1 MIWTFLSRLL
11 LYTHLLLIALE
22 DGRTRKIPRALLRSL
37 LYREGIVLLLES
49 FLCQDPEVLLEAAEG
64 FLAGGGTAFLLFLL
78 TRGGIG
84 AGDVKLLAAAGLCL
98 GRQRILEAEILS
110 GFAAA
115 PACVYLLLTK
125 NRGERQGIPLAP
137 FFLAGIL
144 LTDCLR
150 GIG

>member
-1 MIWTFLSRLL
+1 MWTFLNRLL
-11 LYTHLLLIALE
+11 LYAHLLLIALE
-22 DGRTRKIPRALLRSL
+22 DGRNRKIPRALLRSL
-37 LYREGIVLLLES
+37 LYREGILLLLES
-49 FLCQDPEVLLEAAEG
+49 IFYQDPGVLLKAAG
-64 FLAGGGTAFLLFLL
+64 GLLTGGTAAFLLCLL

-115 PACVYLLLTK
+115 PVCVYLLLTK
-125 NRGERQGIPLAP
+125 SRGERQGIPLAP

>member
-1 MIWTFLSRLL
+1 MWTFLNRLL
-11 LYTHLLLIALE
+11 LYAHLLLIALE
-22 DGRTRKIPRALLRSL
+22 DGRNRKIPRALLRSL
-37 LYREGIVLLLES
+37 LYREGILLLLES
-49 FLCQDPEVLLEAAEG
+49 IFYQDPGVLLKAVG
-64 FLAGGGTAFLLFLL
+64 GLLTGGTAAFLLCLL

-115 PACVYLLLTK
+115 PVCVYLLLTK
-125 NRGERQGIPLAP
+125 RRGERQGIPLAP